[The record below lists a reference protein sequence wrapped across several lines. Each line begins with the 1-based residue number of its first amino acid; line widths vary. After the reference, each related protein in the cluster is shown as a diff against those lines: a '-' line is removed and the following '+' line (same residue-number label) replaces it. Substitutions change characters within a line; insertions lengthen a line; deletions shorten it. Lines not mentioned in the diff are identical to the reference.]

1 LSVFGMAG
9 ALAGVQIMEGGHDC
23 SYDCLKGP
31 V

>member
-9 ALAGVQIMEGGHDC
+9 ALAGMQIMARVNDC
-23 SYDCLKGP
+23 SNDCLNGP